1 MLRPEYLEGLP
12 DEILELF
19 SEAEQEI
26 LADMARRISTYDF
39 WIPAADHQN
48 RVLREAGIMQED
60 ILTVLSATT
69 RKTEEELRDL
79 MQRAGSMALHND
91 ESIYS
96 AGGLRVSSIKDSL
109 PLRNVLN
116 AGYQATATEMQNLCR
131 TTARTATKQFEDAL
145 DRAWLNVSSGAFD
158 ADAAIRS
165 AVKELSE
172 KGIQSI
178 RYPSGKTDSIEVA
191 VRRAVVTGVNQTAG
205 QLQIELADEL
215 GCDLVEVTAHSDARP
230 EHALWQGRIYS
241 RSGKHP
247 NYPPFVASTGYG
259 TGEGLCG
266 WNCRHSFSPYISGS
280 PRVWSDEEL
289 AKLDEPTVEYD
300 GKKMTEYEARQ
311 RMRYNERQ
319 IRRWKREE
327 VALNAAGLDSSEAA
341 SKVSAWQA
349 RQRDFFDQTGFKRQY
364 GLEQISVAN
373 SNKHGIIETEM
384 LHKSEQQER
393 PFKPASDR
401 RVSELTIWA
410 RKNGAVVIRGN
421 EAGEKHLADMGATAS
436 TVGDVLL
443 FRADAC
449 VSEVIEEAYHFYQN
463 KTGMNDDK
471 GEPLRTILNEID
483 AREYMLRNAKAFG
496 IPRIECNHLSKQL
509 ANYIEQ
515 LKQLKGE

>member
-1 MLRPEYLEGLP
+1 MLRPEYLEELP

-26 LADMARRISTYDF
+26 LADMARRISAYDF

-69 RKTEEELRDL
+69 RKSEEELRDL

-96 AGGLRVSSIKDSL
+96 AGGFHVPSIKDSL

-116 AGYQATATEMQNLCR
+116 AGYQATATEMANLCR

-178 RYPSGKTDSIEVA
+178 TYPSGRTDSIETA

-266 WNCRHSFSPYISGS
+266 WNCRHSFGPYIEGS
-280 PRVWSDEEL
+280 TPIYSQEDL
-289 AKLDEPTVEYD
+289 DKLNEPTVEVD
-300 GKKMTEYEARQ
+300 GKRMTEYEARQ

-327 VALNAAGLDSSEAA
+327 VALNAAGLDSGEAA
-341 SKVSAWQA
+341 AKVSAWQS
-349 RQRDFFDQTGFKRQY
+349 RQQDFIDQTGFKRDY
-364 GLEQISVAN
+364 ARETVPKNAVAISEKSAT
-373 SNKHGIIETEM
+373 IEAIETEGGIAVHDIARIDIEKYKCVSDNITTDEVIITDERIQHIRERHPGDYDRYVGYIKDIIENPKYIVEANKPNTAVLLKEYSDNDERFKLVLRLKVEDDPDNYKNSVM
-384 LHKSEQQER
+384 SFWKIGDTTWRKILKHKKILYKSE
-393 PFKPASDR
+393 
-401 RVSELTIWA
+401 
-410 RKNGAVVIRGN
+410 
-421 EAGEKHLADMGATAS
+421 
-436 TVGDVLL
+436 
-443 FRADAC
+443 
-449 VSEVIEEAYHFYQN
+449 
-463 KTGMNDDK
+463 
-471 GEPLRTILNEID
+471 
-483 AREYMLRNAKAFG
+483 
-496 IPRIECNHLSKQL
+496 
-509 ANYIEQ
+509 
-515 LKQLKGE
+515 

>member
-39 WIPAADHQN
+39 WIPAAIHQN

-69 RKTEEELRDL
+69 RKSEEELRDL

-96 AGGLRVSSIKDSL
+96 AGGLRVPSIKDSL

-178 RYPSGKTDSIEVA
+178 RYPSGKTDSIETA
-191 VRRAVVTGVNQTAG
+191 VRRAVVTGVNQTCA
-205 QLQIELADEL
+205 QLSLELMDEL

-230 EHALWQGRIYS
+230 EHALWQGKIY
-241 RSGKHP
+241 R
-247 NYPPFVASTGYG
+247 
-259 TGEGLCG
+259 
-266 WNCRHSFSPYISGS
+266 R
-280 PRVWSDEEL
+280 
-289 AKLDEPTVEYD
+289 
-300 GKKMTEYEARQ
+300 KK
-311 RMRYNERQ
+311 
-319 IRRWKREE
+319 
-327 VALNAAGLDSSEAA
+327 
-341 SKVSAWQA
+341 
-349 RQRDFFDQTGFKRQY
+349 
-364 GLEQISVAN
+364 
-373 SNKHGIIETEM
+373 
-384 LHKSEQQER
+384 
-393 PFKPASDR
+393 
-401 RVSELTIWA
+401 
-410 RKNGAVVIRGN
+410 
-421 EAGEKHLADMGATAS
+421 
-436 TVGDVLL
+436 
-443 FRADAC
+443 
-449 VSEVIEEAYHFYQN
+449 
-463 KTGMNDDK
+463 
-471 GEPLRTILNEID
+471 
-483 AREYMLRNAKAFG
+483 
-496 IPRIECNHLSKQL
+496 
-509 ANYIEQ
+509 
-515 LKQLKGE
+515 